1 MHQWRYHVRRMR
13 RWIVRIVVVLV
24 VAAAG
29 TAFLLLPYA
38 RAAALL
44 LRVSNTEGGVGE
56 LVGRTDYA
64 VEIAPPHQVPT
75 RHGPVPARFYRP
87 AGSTRRTIM
96 LVPGIHSMGIE
107 EPRLKG
113 LAADLAASGHP
124 VMTLALP
131 DLMQYRITLAATDV
145 LEDAVGW
152 MAAQRDLAPDG
163 RVGMAG
169 VSFAGGLS
177 TSAAGRPGIRDKVAF
192 VLSFGGH
199 GDLPRV
205 MRYLATGEETAVPG
219 VTVHPPHDYGVAVI
233 LYALADR
240 GVVPAEQVS
249 ALRDGVR
256 TFLLASQLTLVN
268 MDQANATFVKA
279 RDMATVLPEPSR
291 SYMNYVN
298 DRAVAK
304 LGPVLAPFLD
314 QLGVTDPALSPQ
326 RATPP
331 AAPVFLLHGD
341 EDTVIPPV
349 ESILLGNT
357 LREKGANVRV
367 LLSRIIT
374 HAELDRSGDYAEAA
388 RLVAFWAD
396 LLSR

>member
-1 MHQWRYHVRRMR
+1 MR
-13 RWIVRIVVVLV
+13 RWIVRIAVVLLIA
-24 VAAAG
+24 VAGSAL
-29 TAFLLLPYA
+29 LLLPYA

-44 LRVSNTEGGVGE
+44 LRVGNMTGAAGD
-56 LVGRTDYA
+56 LVERTAYTFDA
-64 VEIAPPHQVPT
+64 APPHQVPT

-87 AGSTRRTIM
+87 AGSTRRTIL

-113 LAADLAASGHP
+113 LAADLAATGHP

-131 DLMQYRITLAATDV
+131 DLQQYRITPAATDV
-145 LEDAVGW
+145 LEDAVAW
-152 MAAQRDLAPDG
+152 MAARPELAPDG

-219 VTVHPPHDYGVAVI
+219 VAVHPPHDYGVAVI
-233 LYALADR
+233 LYALADS
-240 GVVPAEQVS
+240 GVVPADQVS

-268 MDQANATFVKA
+268 MDQANATFQKA
-279 RDMATVLPEPSR
+279 RDMATALPEPSR
-291 SYMNYVN
+291 TYMTYVN

-304 LGPVLAPFLD
+304 LGPVVLPFLD

-331 AAPVFLLHGD
+331 IAPVYLLHGD
-341 EDTVIPPV
+341 EDTVIPPA
-349 ESILLGNT
+349 ESVLLGET
-357 LREKGANVRV
+357 LRSKGANVRV

-374 HAELDRSGDYAEAA
+374 HAELGRASDYGEAG
-388 RLVAFWAD
+388 RLIAFWAD
-396 LLSR
+396 LLGR